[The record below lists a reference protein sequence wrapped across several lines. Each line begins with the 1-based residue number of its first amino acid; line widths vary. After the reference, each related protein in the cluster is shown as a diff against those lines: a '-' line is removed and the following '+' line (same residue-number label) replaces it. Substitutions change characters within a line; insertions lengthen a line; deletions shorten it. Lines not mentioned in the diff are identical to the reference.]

1 MNEVTRILSAIG
13 AGDAQAAGQLLP
25 LVYDELRKL
34 AAVRLAQENPGNTLD
49 ATALVHEAYLRLVA
63 SPGRESGEAPQR
75 WDNRGHFFAAAA
87 TAMRRILI
95 ERARRKQ
102 RIIHGGGRKRQ
113 ELYPDLVAAPVP
125 DDDLLALDAALAK
138 FAEYDPVKAR
148 LVELRYFAGLTGDQ
162 AARTLGI
169 SPKTA
174 DRYWVYARAW
184 IRREM
189 EGSAA
194 DQTNQKIG
202 DAGDS
207 LSSH

>member
-1 MNEVTRILSAIG
+1 MNDISKILARIQQG
-13 AGDAQAAGQLLP
+13 EPAAAESLLP

-34 AAVRLAQENPGNTLD
+34 AAARLANEAPGNTLG
-49 ATALVHEAYLRLVA
+49 ATALVHEAYIRLVA
-63 SPGRESGEAPQR
+63 SPHGEVGEEPR
-75 WDNRGHFFAAAA
+75 WNSRGHFFAAAA

-102 RIIHGGGRKRQ
+102 RAIHGGGRQRQ
-113 ELYPDLVAAPVP
+113 ELHPELVAAPAANE
-125 DDDLLALDAALAK
+125 DLLALDAALTK
-138 FAEYDPVKAR
+138 FAERDPVKAR

-162 AARTLGI
+162 AAQVLGI

-189 EGSAA
+189 EGGNA
-194 DQTNQKIG
+194 DATNQKNR
-202 DAGDS
+202 
-207 LSSH
+207 

>member
-1 MNEVTRILSAIG
+1 MNEVTRILSAID
-13 AGDAQAAGQLLP
+13 AGDAKAAGQLLP

-34 AAVRLAQENPGNTLD
+34 AAVRLAHEAPGHTLD
-49 ATALVHEAYLRLVA
+49 ATALVHEAYLRLVGSADAARWA
-63 SPGRESGEAPQR
+63 S
-75 WDNRGHFFAAAA
+75 RGHFFAAAA

-102 RIIHGGGRKRQ
+102 RISHGGGRRRQ
-113 ELYPDLVAAPVP
+113 DLHPDLAAAPAP

-138 FAEYDPVKAR
+138 LTERDPVKAR

-162 AARTLGI
+162 AAQVLGI

-189 EGSAA
+189 EGGAA
-194 DQTNQKIG
+194 GRTKQISG
-202 DAGDS
+202 DAGDA